1 MDELNKR
8 IIDLMVKSGHSKSTF
23 AKELGVSLPLIT
35 HITSGRNKPGLDII
49 QKIMSTFPD
58 LNPDWLINGTGEIYR
73 VMPKKADLSGVQAK
87 LNNLKQLTNKP
98 QETLKTMI
106 DFHKILMDEILHL
119 QEMAILIEEATATLQ
134 TMNKQIEQIK
144 IDIESEVNS

>member
-58 LNPDWLINGTGEIYR
+58 LNPDWLINGTGEMYR
-73 VMPKKADLSGVQAK
+73 VLPKKADLSGVQAR

-144 IDIESEVNS
+144 ADIESEVNS